1 MDNSCNLNFNF
12 KPKTMESTITKS
24 IITAILTLIMI
35 LSGIM
40 LRRSGEPYKTGV
52 FTLHKLSVVATVVFV
67 VLIYVQHFKLL
78 QFEGFGLFLFL
89 ISGLI
94 FVISFITGALLSFE
108 KIASYKLKIVHRVL
122 SWFTVLLIPII
133 WLYCH

>member
-1 MDNSCNLNFNF
+1 
-12 KPKTMESTITKS
+12 MESTITKS